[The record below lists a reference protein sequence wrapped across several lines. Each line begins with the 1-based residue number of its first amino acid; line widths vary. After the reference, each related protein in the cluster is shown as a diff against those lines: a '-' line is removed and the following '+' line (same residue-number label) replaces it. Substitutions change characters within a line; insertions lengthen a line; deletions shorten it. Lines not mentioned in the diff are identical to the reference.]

1 MLQIEVPGKCFN
13 FYKMILIFKNH
24 HSTEVGQHHSF
35 LSDRQCVRHWHCW
48 CLSCSHHTHVESN
61 IPQSLYDLQKKE
73 KNNHRFD
80 TLTHIFNFTNHK
92 KKMVNK
98 STVVLIYKMHLQQNL
113 PFCTASASGVTPYL
127 FEKSLLQPASH
138 SIYRQNTGICKIN
151 YKFID
156 QCNLIPVTTIL
167 RALIIIMMYTRFHSG
182 Q

>member
-35 LSDRQCVRHWHCW
+35 LLDRQCVRHWHCW

-61 IPQSLYDLQKKE
+61 IPQCLYDLKK
-73 KNNHRFD
+73 KKIITD
-80 TLTHIFNFTNHK
+80 WTHSHIYLISQIIK

-98 STVVLIYKMHLQQNL
+98 STVVLIYKMYLQQNL